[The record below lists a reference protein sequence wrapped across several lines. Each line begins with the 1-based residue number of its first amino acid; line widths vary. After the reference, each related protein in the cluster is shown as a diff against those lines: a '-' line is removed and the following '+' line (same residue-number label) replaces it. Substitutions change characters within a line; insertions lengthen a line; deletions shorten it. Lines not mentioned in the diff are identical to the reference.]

1 MGVLAIIAR
10 GGGHCVDPLQ
20 ELSALTGEP
29 RAARMA
35 LLPAPPGTPLATRV
49 RRTVT
54 QLIVRGIWPTGAKVP
69 SSRKFAYDLGVS
81 RTTVQSAY
89 HALIDEGYLVPSD
102 RRGVFVSERLPA
114 VAQILE
120 PEPAAGDDERWE
132 ESVQWD
138 RWASSGRES
147 AWPELQRERQWNR
160 FDFPFVTGQHDP
172 VFFPDG
178 PWLRALKKA
187 LSDEHRYASLDDR
200 LEDDPLLLQS
210 LCARVLT
217 VRGLRVSPENILVT
231 MGSQQGLQLLAETT
245 LRWGDRVAMENP
257 GYIDARHVFHR
268 VGAQMIYVPVDAQ
281 GAIPQQEYNGARLLF
296 VTPSHQHPTNVTLS
310 LERRLQLIAQAE
322 EQDFLIVEDDYD
334 AELQYSGQTSPCMAS
349 LDPNGRTIYLGTLS
363 KVLAPGLRMGYVV
376 GPKKL
381 IAALRQRR
389 RYAHRQ
395 PPGHIQR
402 ALALLMDAGDLAR
415 SYRRYRND
423 LRLRWHAA
431 TNAAREL
438 FPPGQIL
445 PPGGTG
451 LWLRTGVARPSNA
464 IANEARAHGILIDS
478 GNHYFSHPEDGRGFI
493 RVGFGVIKA
502 ERIPEGMRRLAAL
515 LPGEKDAALE

>member
-1 MGVLAIIAR
+1 M
-10 GGGHCVDPLQ
+10 DPSGKPSPMSGQ
-20 ELSALTGEP
+20 P

-49 RRTVT
+49 RQTVR
-54 QLIVRGIWPTGAKVP
+54 QLIIRGTWPTGGIIP

-114 VAQILE
+114 VAKI
-120 PEPAAGDDERWE
+120 AGSGSPGGVDERWE

-138 RWASSGRES
+138 RWAGSGRGS
-147 AWPELQRERQWNR
+147 PWPELQRERQWNR

-187 LSDEHRYASLDDR
+187 LGDEHRYASLDDR
-200 LEDDPLLLQS
+200 LEDDPLLLQA

-257 GYIDARHVFHR
+257 GYTDARHLFHR
-268 VGAQMIYVPVDAQ
+268 VGAQLVDVPVDAH
-281 GAIPQQEYNGARLLF
+281 GAVPQLDYQGARLLF

-310 LERRLQLIAQAE
+310 LERRLQLISQAE

-349 LDPNGRTIYLGTLS
+349 LDPNGRTVYVGTLS
-363 KVLAPGLRMGYVV
+363 KVLAPGLRIGYVV
-376 GPKKL
+376 GPRRL
-381 IAALRQRR
+381 IDALRHRR

-402 ALALLMDAGDLAR
+402 AIALLMGEGDLAR

-431 TNAAREL
+431 TESAREL

-451 LWLRTGVARPSNA
+451 LWLRTGVDRPSVD
-464 IANEARAHGILIDS
+464 IAAEAREHGILIDS
-478 GNHYFSHPEDGRGFI
+478 GIHYFSSPEDGQGFI
-493 RVGFGVIKA
+493 RVGFGVIPA

-515 LPGEKDAALE
+515 LPGQKTASLD

>member
-1 MGVLAIIAR
+1 M
-10 GGGHCVDPLQ
+10 
-20 ELSALTGEP
+20 
-29 RAARMA
+29 
-35 LLPAPPGTPLATRV
+35 
-49 RRTVT
+49 
-54 QLIVRGIWPTGAKVP
+54 
-69 SSRKFAYDLGVS
+69 
-81 RTTVQSAY
+81 QSAY

-114 VAQILE
+114 VAQVLE
-120 PEPAAGDDERWE
+120 PESAGGGDRWE

-138 RWASSGRES
+138 RWASAGREA
-147 AWPELQRERQWNR
+147 AWPELERERQWNR
-160 FDFPFVTGQHDP
+160 FEFPFVTGQHDP
-172 VFFPDG
+172 AFFPDG
-178 PWLRALKKA
+178 AWLRALKKA
-187 LSDEHRYASLDDR
+187 LGEEHRYASLDDR
-200 LEDDPLLLQS
+200 REDDPLLLQS

-231 MGSQQGLQLLAETT
+231 MGSQQGVQLLAETT

-268 VGAQMIYVPVDAQ
+268 VGAQMVYVPVDAD
-281 GAIPQQEYNGARLLF
+281 GAIPQQDYRGARLLF

-334 AELQYSGQTSPCMAS
+334 AELRYSGQTSPCMAS
-349 LDPNGRTIYLGTLS
+349 LDPHGRTIYVGTLS

-402 ALALLMDAGDLAR
+402 ALALLMDEGDLAR

-431 TNAAREL
+431 TESAREL
-438 FPPGQIL
+438 FPPDQIL

-451 LWLRTGVARPSNA
+451 LWLRTGVSRPSCE
-464 IANEARAHGILIDS
+464 IAADAREHGILIDS
-478 GNHYFSHPEDGRGFI
+478 GHHYFSNPQDGSGFI
-493 RVGFGVIKA
+493 RVGFGVIPA
-502 ERIPEGMRRLAAL
+502 ERIPAGMRRLAAL
-515 LPGEKDAALE
+515 LPGEKAASLE